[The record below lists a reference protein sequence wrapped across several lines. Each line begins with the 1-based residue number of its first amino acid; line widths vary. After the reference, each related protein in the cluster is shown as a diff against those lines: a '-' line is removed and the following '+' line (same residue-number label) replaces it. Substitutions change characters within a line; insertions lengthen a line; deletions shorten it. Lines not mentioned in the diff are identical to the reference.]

1 MLNILKS
8 HFVFTPLA
16 SKSKVLSCGY
26 INCTTLQNH
35 GKKSWLGFLFFVVIC
50 GGFLIYKNIIHVQ
63 LRISMLVE
71 KNTTI
76 SFFFQFNVFL
86 TIGKYRFSDYVTHN
100 LVISRFDGPSLVDF
114 RFNSLNTNSFCT
126 LNINHQNTQRKYLR
140 DFTNHY
146 NFLLFKKNGIY
157 VICSY
162 CFSFK
167 KRECKGALDV
177 VV

>member
-63 LRISMLVE
+63 SRISMLVE
-71 KNTTI
+71 KIRQFLFFSLTFFLPLGNIDSRITSRTI
-76 SFFFQFNVFL
+76 WSYHDLMDQVLWIFVS
-86 TIGKYRFSDYVTHN
+86 I
-100 LVISRFDGPSLVDF
+100 PW
-114 RFNSLNTNSFCT
+114 
-126 LNINHQNTQRKYLR
+126 TQIRSVRL
-140 DFTNHY
+140 
-146 NFLLFKKNGIY
+146 I
-157 VICSY
+157 
-162 CFSFK
+162 
-167 KRECKGALDV
+167 
-177 VV
+177 

>member
-63 LRISMLVE
+63 SRISMLVE
-71 KNTTI
+71 KI
-76 SFFFQFNVFL
+76 RQFLFFQFNVFL

-126 LNINHQNTQRKYLR
+126 LNINHQKSKYTEKIL
-140 DFTNHY
+140 
-146 NFLLFKKNGIY
+146 
-157 VICSY
+157 
-162 CFSFK
+162 
-167 KRECKGALDV
+167 A
-177 VV
+177 

>member
-63 LRISMLVE
+63 SRISMLVE
-71 KNTTI
+71 KIRQFLFFSLTFFLPLGNIDSRITSRTI
-76 SFFFQFNVFL
+76 W
-86 TIGKYRFSDYVTHN
+86 
-100 LVISRFDGPSLVDF
+100 
-114 RFNSLNTNSFCT
+114 
-126 LNINHQNTQRKYLR
+126 
-140 DFTNHY
+140 
-146 NFLLFKKNGIY
+146 
-157 VICSY
+157 SY
-162 CFSFK
+162 HDLMDQVLWIFVSIP
-167 KRECKGALDV
+167 
-177 VV
+177 

>member
-1 MLNILKS
+1 M
-8 HFVFTPLA
+8 V
-16 SKSKVLSCGY
+16 
-26 INCTTLQNH
+26 TLTVRLC
-35 GKKSWLGFLFFVVIC
+35 KKSWLGFLFFVVIC
-50 GGFLIYKNIIHVQ
+50 GGFFIYKNVIHVQ
-63 LRISMLVE
+63 SRISMLVK

-76 SFFFQFNVFL
+76 SFFCFLFCLFNVFL

-146 NFLLFKKNGIY
+146 NFLLLKKWDLCNLQLLFFIFKKGNAKEH
-157 VICSY
+157 SMLL
-162 CFSFK
+162 FDFF
-167 KRECKGALDV
+167 D
-177 VV
+177 